1 MKYKVGDKVKIRHDL
16 HESSDWCGSLVDV
29 TEDMLEWAGKVVT
42 ISQVRRGDRYDIEE
56 DKGRWV
62 WHESMIQGKAIP
74 VRVGVSKGK
83 VDIKAE
89 EPLQEKVAEMFGC
102 QLKEIPQDDDYAIE
116 GKPTLVNDAVSHPS
130 HYTDGRIEV
139 IDFIQDKKLD
149 FCRGNVVKYICR
161 AGKKGGSR
169 AKEIEDLKKARQ
181 YCDFEINALEGRV

>member
-62 WHESMIQGKAIP
+62 WHKSMIQGKAIP
-74 VRVGVSKGK
+74 VRVGVSEGK

-102 QLKEIPQDDDYAIE
+102 QLKELPQD
-116 GKPTLVNDAVSHPS
+116 DAVSHPS

-149 FCRGNVVKYICR
+149 FCRGNVVKYISR
-161 AGKKGGSR
+161 AGKKGGSK
-169 AKEIEDLKKARQ
+169 AKELEDLKKARQ
-181 YCDFEINALEGRV
+181 YCDFAIRQLERRV